1 MASSTNTQVY
11 GVLDMLEAKGPTTE
25 TERVYRKVKSMH
37 KQLLSLCAIVDLR
50 PGAASDEQIVIS
62 EQPPVFGRPPGSRQ
76 CWAFSAVESEIMA
89 TTQKLISAD
98 RSANQKMVN
107 AHQKL
112 KALMRRVKTTIHYQH
127 RQLKIDS
134 LMRGISAAFS
144 SVLEKEVLQEG
155 QSEFWSLATIYEL
168 FAPYRQA
175 TPAAIELAE
184 QTRGGAILL
193 VPSENGWAGAIESA
207 KRSLLLPPG
216 FPDMSEAPMNKIAAL
231 ELKIC
236 TVTKREGI
244 RRKTVTEGKM
254 RLISAPELKHMVS
267 CCATGDAYEHSPG
280 KLQIVP
286 VEASEGPILFSR
298 WVKLPATISRVQP

>member
-1 MASSTNTQVY
+1 MASSTNTQVF

-62 EQPPVFGRPPGSRQ
+62 EQPPVFGRPPGSSQ
-76 CWAFSAVESEIMA
+76 FSAFSAVESEIMA

-134 LMRGISAAFS
+134 LMGVMSTAFS

-267 CCATGDAYEHSPG
+267 CCATGDAYEQVADRPS
-280 KLQIVP
+280 
-286 VEASEGPILFSR
+286 
-298 WVKLPATISRVQP
+298 

>member
-25 TERVYRKVKSMH
+25 TERVYRKVKSLH
-37 KQLLSLCAIVDLR
+37 KQLLSLCATVEQR
-50 PGAASDEQIVIS
+50 PRAAHDEQIVIS
-62 EQPPVFGRPPGSRQ
+62 EQPPVFGRPPGSSQ
-76 CWAFSAVESEIMA
+76 QSAFSAVESEIMA
-89 TTQKLISAD
+89 TTQKIISAD
-98 RSANQKMVN
+98 RSANQKMAD

-112 KALMRRVKTTIHYQH
+112 KALMRRVKTIIHYQH

-134 LMRGISAAFS
+134 LMRGISLTFYA
-144 SVLEKEVLQEG
+144 VLEKEVLQEG
-155 QSEFWSLATIYEL
+155 QSEFWDLGSIYEL
-168 FAPYRQA
+168 FEPHRKA

-184 QTRGGAILL
+184 QTKGGAFLL
-193 VPSENGWAGAIESA
+193 VPSEKGWAGAMESA
-207 KRSLLLPPG
+207 KRALLLPPG
-216 FPDMSEAPMNKIAAL
+216 FPDMSIAPLNKIAAL
-231 ELKIC
+231 ELKTC

-280 KLQIVP
+280 SLQIIP
-286 VEASEGPILFSR
+286 VEASKGPILFSR
-298 WVKLPATISRVQP
+298 WVKIP